1 MLHALMDWRD
11 QLIRMAD
18 AREVAQELHG
28 RYEPIR
34 AVTLIA
40 RTLQKALFG
49 GRSDDVVFWA
59 IVYAHYRGGN
69 FSGATKAEL
78 AAFRNFILPD
88 S

>member
-1 MLHALMDWRD
+1 M
-11 QLIRMAD
+11 IRVMD
-18 AREVAQELHG
+18 ARHVADELHG

-59 IVYAHYRGGN
+59 IVYAHYRGGKL
-69 FSGATKAEL
+69 SGATEAEL
-78 AAFRNFILPD
+78 EAFRDFILPD
-88 S
+88 R